1 VISLVK
7 GSLLKTGE
15 ESIIVEV
22 SGIGYEIFTHSRTF
36 THLPPKGETLTMY
49 TRLHVTENDLKL
61 YGFIKEQE
69 LNLFNLLLTVTGV
82 GARVALNILGAFEPD
97 RFCRAIAAKDEKTLV
112 TIPGIGKKSA
122 QRLIFELK
130 DKVGKI
136 DYGSSPADTK
146 HIDDVLQA
154 LEALGYTRYEMMPL
168 IHALQESDQLS
179 DNIEKN
185 LKIILREKLATK

>member
-69 LNLFNLLLTVTGV
+69 
-82 GARVALNILGAFEPD
+82 
-97 RFCRAIAAKDEKTLV
+97 
-112 TIPGIGKKSA
+112 
-122 QRLIFELK
+122 
-130 DKVGKI
+130 
-136 DYGSSPADTK
+136 
-146 HIDDVLQA
+146 
-154 LEALGYTRYEMMPL
+154 
-168 IHALQESDQLS
+168 
-179 DNIEKN
+179 
-185 LKIILREKLATK
+185 